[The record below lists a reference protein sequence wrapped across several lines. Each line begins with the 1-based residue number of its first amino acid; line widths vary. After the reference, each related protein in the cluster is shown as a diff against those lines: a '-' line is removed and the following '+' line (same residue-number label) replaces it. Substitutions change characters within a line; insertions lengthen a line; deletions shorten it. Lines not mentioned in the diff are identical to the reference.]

1 MVLLSIPA
9 IQTALG
15 SYATGKIND
24 VYGTDIKIEKA
35 GLQFNGDVELKSILI
50 KDHFEAPM
58 ISVSELNT
66 SVLNFAKM
74 VNNELV
80 FGDIDLYNLFFH
92 IKTYKGE
99 SDTNLDIFVDK
110 FDNQNPREYV
120 AKFSLSSSSLNI
132 YSSVFRLTD
141 ENKDS
146 PVVLN
151 FTDLNILATDFLI
164 SGPDIDANIKRL
176 SFIDSRGL
184 ALKNIETVFSY
195 TPTKML
201 FSDLGIRTD
210 SSLVSGKLQFDYQRE
225 DLNSFS
231 DKVIIS
237 GFFENSSLDLGE
249 FNLLYDEFGDNQKA
263 QLNTTFSG
271 TLKDLK
277 FEEFNLKTNSNTS
290 IIGRFHVN
298 ELFDSSSGGFL
309 LDGEFDAISSSYEE
323 LT

>member
-92 IKTYKGE
+92 VKTYKGE

-110 FDNQNPREYV
+110 FDTQNPRKYV
-120 AKFSLSSSSLNI
+120 AKFLLSSSRLNI
-132 YSSVFRLTD
+132 NSSVFRLTD

-184 ALKNIETVFSY
+184 ALKKY
-195 TPTKML
+195 
-201 FSDLGIRTD
+201 
-210 SSLVSGKLQFDYQRE
+210 
-225 DLNSFS
+225 
-231 DKVIIS
+231 
-237 GFFENSSLDLGE
+237 
-249 FNLLYDEFGDNQKA
+249 
-263 QLNTTFSG
+263 
-271 TLKDLK
+271 
-277 FEEFNLKTNSNTS
+277 
-290 IIGRFHVN
+290 
-298 ELFDSSSGGFL
+298 
-309 LDGEFDAISSSYEE
+309 
-323 LT
+323 

>member
-1 MVLLSIPA
+1 
-9 IQTALG
+9 
-15 SYATGKIND
+15 
-24 VYGTDIKIEKA
+24 
-35 GLQFNGDVELKSILI
+35 
-50 KDHFEAPM
+50 M

-92 IKTYKGE
+92 VKTYKGE

-110 FDNQNPREYV
+110 FDTQNPRKYV
-120 AKFSLSSSSLNI
+120 SKFLLSSSRLNI
-132 YSSVFRLTD
+132 NSSVFRLTD

-210 SSLVSGKLQFDYQRE
+210 SSLVSGQLQFDYQRE

-249 FNLLYDEFGDNQKA
+249 FNLLYDEFGDNQI
-263 QLNTTFSG
+263 
-271 TLKDLK
+271 
-277 FEEFNLKTNSNTS
+277 NSNNT
-290 IIGRFHVN
+290 FQ
-298 ELFDSSSGGFL
+298 GGGTKFKTTTDL
-309 LDGEFDAISSSYEE
+309 EE
-323 LT
+323 LSATLGLGYSFGNDVTSLNINYEANANDDEYVSHYGSVKIVAKF